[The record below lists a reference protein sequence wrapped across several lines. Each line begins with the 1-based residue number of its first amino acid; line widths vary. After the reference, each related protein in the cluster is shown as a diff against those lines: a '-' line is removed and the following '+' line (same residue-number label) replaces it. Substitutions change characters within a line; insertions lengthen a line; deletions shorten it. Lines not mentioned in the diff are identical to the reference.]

1 MQIYKKNGKSFVN
14 SKKGYTFAFALAV
27 KARSATLRRGF
38 IKQRPIRLSARTQD
52 FHSWKRGSIP
62 LWATIKT
69 KKEYKEMAN
78 HKSSLKRIRQTEK
91 RNLQNRYYGKNMR
104 SAVRSLRAMT
114 DKNEALAKFP
124 EVQKLLDRMAK
135 RGLIHKNKAANL
147 KSGLCARIAKLA

>member
-1 MQIYKKNGKSFVN
+1 MSIQKKV
-14 SKKGYTFAFALAV
+14 
-27 KARSATLRRGF
+27 
-38 IKQRPIRLSARTQD
+38 
-52 FHSWKRGSIP
+52 IP
-62 LWATIKT
+62 LHSLWQTNAVQQPSKGVSSSNGPFVYRLGRKIFILERGVRFPYGLQLKL
-69 KKEYKEMAN
+69 KNIIKEMAN

-124 EVQKLLDRMAK
+124 EVQKMLDRMAK

-147 KSGLCARIAKLA
+147 KSGLCAKIAKLA

>member
-1 MQIYKKNGKSFVN
+1 MRKSLPIQKKVLPLHSLLTTKEP
-14 SKKGYTFAFALAV
+14 
-27 KARSATLRRGF
+27 KAILKRDF
-38 IKQRPIRLSARTQD
+38 IKGWPIRLSARTQD

-69 KKEYKEMAN
+69 KNIYKEMAN

-91 RNLQNRYYGKNMR
+91 RNLQNRYFGKNMR
-104 SAVRSLRAMT
+104 SAVRGLRAIT

-124 EVQKLLDRMAK
+124 EVQKMLDRMAK

>member
-1 MQIYKKNGKSFVN
+1 MQIYKKNSKSFAN
-14 SKKGYTFAFALAV
+14 SKKGYTFAFALATKYRLAPSKGV
-27 KARSATLRRGF
+27 DSSNGPFVYRLGRKIFILERGVRF
-38 IKQRPIRLSARTQD
+38 PYGLQLKL
-52 FHSWKRGSIP
+52 K
-62 LWATIKT
+62 LL
-69 KKEYKEMAN
+69 KEMAN